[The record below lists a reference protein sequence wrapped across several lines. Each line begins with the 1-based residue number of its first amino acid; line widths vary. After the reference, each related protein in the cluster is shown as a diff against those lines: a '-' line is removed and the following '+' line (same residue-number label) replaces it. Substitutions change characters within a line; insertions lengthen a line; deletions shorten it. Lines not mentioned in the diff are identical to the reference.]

1 MRKLAYL
8 LITGVVLLSLGS
20 GNAFGQATASATLQG
35 TITDPTGAVVGGATV
50 TITSKDQGWART
62 TTTTDTGL
70 YRFELLPAGFYS
82 LKITHTALSS
92 WSVKPQRLTFN

>member
-50 TITSKDQGWART
+50 TITSKD
-62 TTTTDTGL
+62 
-70 YRFELLPAGFYS
+70 
-82 LKITHTALSS
+82 
-92 WSVKPQRLTFN
+92 